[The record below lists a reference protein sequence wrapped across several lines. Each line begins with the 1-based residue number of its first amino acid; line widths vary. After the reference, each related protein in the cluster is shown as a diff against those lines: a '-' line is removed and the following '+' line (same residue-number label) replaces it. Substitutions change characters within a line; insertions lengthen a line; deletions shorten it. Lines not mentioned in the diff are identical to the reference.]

1 MDSNEIMIFTERLR
15 VLRTY
20 GPNSLAEAIEINYL
34 SDLLGKRDNKACR
47 ICMRNFSKCNYR
59 SYWSYKRRIP
69 DIVSALPCTED
80 PSLATDFSKK

>member
-1 MDSNEIMIFTERLR
+1 MDSNTERLR

-20 GPNSLAEAIEINYL
+20 GPNSLAEAIEINQL
-34 SDLLGKRDNKACR
+34 ADLLGKRDNKACR

-69 DIVSALPCTED
+69 DISALPCTED
-80 PSLATDFSKK
+80 PSLATDFSKNNGTI